1 MHKSLWLLPLFAA
14 QLVGLAAAQAPTK
27 IGIISIQNAIVAT
40 KDGQKAVQDLEQS
53 FAPKRKEIEKK
64 QANVQQLQAQLQKG
78 STVLSEDQRRRLM
91 ADIDVQ
97 TKSFN
102 RDAEDFSAELEQAQG
117 KILQELGQKM
127 MAIIDKYSKE
137 KGFAVILDVS
147 SQQTPVLYAATEVD
161 ITKDIIELYDKN
173 AASMPAPAAK
183 PGALT
188 PPAPAPKKK

>member
-1 MHKSLWLLPLFAA
+1 MNKSLWMLPLLAS

-40 KDGQKAVQDLEQS
+40 KDGQAAVSNLEQQ

-64 QANVQQLQAQLQKG
+64 QAGVQQLQAQLQKG
-78 STVLSEDQRRRLM
+78 STVLSEDQRRKLM
-91 ADIDVQ
+91 ADIDIQ

-117 KILQELGQKM
+117 KILQDLGQKM

-161 ITKDIIELYDKN
+161 ITKDIIELYDKS
-173 AASMPAPAAK
+173 AGSMPAPAAK
-183 PGALT
+183 PGAMT
-188 PPAPAPKKK
+188 PPPPAPKKK